1 MTRLYSNRQIFVIN
15 ACRGKQEF
23 KMQLKQ
29 ISSDCPSSTSDDDV
43 LSDCLIM
50 YSCVE
55 GHYSFRCSSEGRSP
69 FMEQMS
75 QVAKNL

>member
-1 MTRLYSNRQIFVIN
+1 MCCSIFEEV
-15 ACRGKQEF
+15 GDF
-23 KMQLKQ
+23 GV
-29 ISSDCPSSTSDDDV
+29 DDDV

-75 QVAKNL
+75 QVVKNL